1 MKYSKGYLYQVK
13 ERIAIDTPIRT
24 DSLMSIQ
31 GFVSLDEHG
40 RLMIERGYAWN
51 GNTLFI
57 DTENNMF
64 SSLVHDAIYQLIQEG
79 ELDIK
84 YKPAADRLLR
94 DLMIEHGSWK
104 ATAYLFYYAV
114 AIFGRIFVKNQKKIY
129 EV

>member
-31 GFVSLDEHG
+31 GFVSLNEHG

-57 DTENNMF
+57 DTKNNMV
-64 SSLVHDAIYQLIQEG
+64 SSLVHDALYQLIQEG

-84 YKPAADRLLR
+84 HKSAADRLLR